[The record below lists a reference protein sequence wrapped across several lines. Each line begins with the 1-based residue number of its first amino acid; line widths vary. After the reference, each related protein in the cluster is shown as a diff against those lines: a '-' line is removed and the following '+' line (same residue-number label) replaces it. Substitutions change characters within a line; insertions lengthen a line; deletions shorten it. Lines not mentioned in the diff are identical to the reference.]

1 LKTLLIAKG
10 LHPPWATGEVSYT
23 KGLLGSL
30 ARISGNEISVVYTI
44 DKHRIIN
51 AREGDWTADEYPE
64 GSIADRRQLEENSP
78 RRLKERVLQTVKTM
92 ASENYDTVHVAYQ
105 GLTPFEINNCHLTD
119 KLVVKH
125 IYGPAP
131 SYGAAI
137 SMKLVYTAGFIV
149 QRARE
154 TKVSFPSVFSAG
166 TYWMKSNKQTVIIP
180 PAIDTAQ
187 FSPQKKPNLESLL
200 PCLQR
205 SQFKF
210 GLENLPASSKVILY
224 MGWLV
229 PERFPYEIV
238 LRAFKKHLERSPHT
252 YLLVI
257 GRQSEKFYGE
267 AQTAERIVSLARGI
281 EVEKNIGVS
290 LVELTQ
296 PEKLALI
303 NTSDLIIY
311 PFTTS
316 RLNPSVV
323 DPPLSILE
331 NMASGRP
338 VLATAVISIPD
349 LIQDGSNGFIL
360 NKLTVDSLADSL
372 DRAMAPETSV
382 SNEARKTIV
391 SRFSLETIANLLANL
406 RKGDNQC

>member
-1 LKTLLIAKG
+1 LLIAKG

-44 DKHRIIN
+44 DRHRIIN
-51 AREGDWTADEYPE
+51 ARERDWTADEYPE
-64 GSIADRRQLEENSP
+64 GSITDCIRLEDNSSK
-78 RRLKERVLQTVKTM
+78 RLKEKVLQTVKTM
-92 ASENYDTVHVAYQ
+92 VSENYDAVHLAYQ
-105 GLTPFEINNCHLTD
+105 GLTPFEINNSHVTD

-131 SYGAAI
+131 SYAAAVR
-137 SMKLVYTAGFIV
+137 MKLIYTAGFII

-166 TYWMKSNKQTVIIP
+166 TYWMKSNEQTVIIP
-180 PAIDTAQ
+180 PAINTTQ
-187 FSPQKKPNLESLL
+187 FSPQKKSDLESLL
-200 PCLQR
+200 LFLQK
-205 SQFKF
+205 SQPRF
-210 GLENLPASSKVILY
+210 GLENLPASSRLILY

-238 LRAFKKHLERSPHT
+238 LRAFKKYLEHSPHT
-252 YLLVI
+252 YLLVV
-257 GRQSEKFYGE
+257 GRQSEQFYGE
-267 AQTAERIVSLARGI
+267 AQTAERIANLAKRIGI
-281 EVEKNIGVS
+281 EKNIGVS

-303 NTSDLIIY
+303 NTSDLITY

-331 NMASGRP
+331 SMASGRP
-338 VLATAVISIPD
+338 VLATAVLSIPD
-349 LIQDGSNGFIL
+349 LIQDESNGFIL
-360 NKLTVDSLADSL
+360 DKLTVDSLADSL
-372 DRAMAPETSV
+372 DRAMAPEASV
-382 SNEARKTIV
+382 SNKARETIV
-391 SRFSLETIANLLANL
+391 SRFSLETIANLLASL
-406 RKGDNQC
+406 RRESN